1 MAWRVSTRGVHSLP
15 MIAPQPVP
23 PLAERAEAPGQSR
36 PSLYLL
42 GPVGLERGGERVYL
56 ATRKSLALLAYVA
69 AQPGGSARAELAGLL
84 WPDNAE
90 EQARASLRQEVSRLS
105 QTLGEALRKL
115 DPQTLALSREHLWVD
130 LWAFEAA
137 LEAGELERAVGLYR
151 GPFLQGLQLK
161 GAFGFEEWQ
170 AQGRERLQQ
179 RYLEALAAL
188 AARRA
193 EAGQVG
199 EALAYCRQAI
209 AADPLAE
216 GPYLQAMRLLELQG
230 DRAGA
235 LRLYQS
241 LEKALRE
248 ELGLEPSA
256 EAKALL
262 EPARSSPAPALP
274 APPTPLVG
282 RQEEIEEVLLLLQR
296 PDCRLLNLVGPGGI
310 GKTRLALAVAERLQQ
325 QGQALHWVSLG
336 GGKLVSSLAEAL
348 GLPLLGRGNAL
359 QALLHRMRETRPWLV
374 LDEAEA
380 LEEPGELET
389 LLREAPLKL
398 LLTSRERLR
407 LHSEWVYE
415 VHGLAVAGES
425 WAVRSSPAAELFRA
439 MAERVKPG
447 FAPAP
452 AEWQAIGRICRQ
464 LSGMPLALELAATWV
479 RLMGCEAIAAHLEHD
494 LDLLDGSLSE
504 PRGRHASL
512 KAVLDSTLEAL
523 RPEERAALERLAVF
537 RGGFD
542 LETARQVAQAS
553 PALLAALTDRAL
565 LQRQEAGFR
574 ILEVVRQHLSP
585 RVPAGTRAAH
595 ARHFA
600 ALLHREARS
609 LTGGDQHAALRRLSA
624 AGDNLHAAWQWAVAH
639 EPALLEPMSDA
650 VFLLHELRGSFR
662 EGVEWFAEAQSLPTP
677 GLQARVLAR
686 KGRLLYRLSALG
698 EARRSLE
705 RALSLADAPQER
717 AFCLNNL
724 GLVELSEGHARAAQE
739 LFEQSLALR
748 REAGHRW
755 GAANCLYN
763 LGLVALS
770 FGQQEA
776 ARQRFQEA
784 LEHYRALGDLRG
796 TSLALTG
803 LGQAWIAQG
812 QYGVARELL
821 RQALSLS
828 QQLGDRFSEAAA
840 QLWLGA
846 VAGIERQNEE
856 CRERLQASLEAA
868 YQTGD
873 PVSIGRALVGLG
885 RLAMR
890 DGKAEQAL
898 RLQRQALERFQ
909 LGHHPWGEALAYNH
923 LARTYS
929 ALGETAESRAHY
941 GLALEQALRLEAAP
955 LALRALAGM
964 TRDLEPPLA
973 AEVRSLIAHH
983 PSTDAWVREETRRE
997 GSQHPDPPGRSL
1009 EEVALEALRAL

>member
-1 MAWRVSTRGVHSLP
+1 

-23 PLAERAEAPGQSR
+23 PLAERAEAPGQGR

-42 GPVGLERGGERVYL
+42 GPAGLERGGERVYL

-84 WPDNAE
+84 WPDHPE
-90 EQARASLRQEVSRLS
+90 EQARASLRQEVSRLG

-115 DPQTLALSREHLWVD
+115 DPQTLALSREHLWAD

-161 GAFGFEEWQ
+161 GAVGFEEWQ
-170 AQGRERLQQ
+170 AQARERLQQ

-193 EAGQVG
+193 EAGRAG

-216 GPYLQAMRLLELQG
+216 GPYLQAMRLLERQG
-230 DRAGA
+230 DHAGA

-241 LEKALRE
+241 LEKVLRE

-256 EAKALL
+256 EARALL
-262 EPARSSPAPALP
+262 GPARSSLSAPRLP

-282 RQEEIEEVLLLLQR
+282 RRQEIEDVLLLLQR

-310 GKTRLALAVAERLQQ
+310 GKTRLALAVAERLRE

-359 QALLHRMRETRPWLV
+359 QALLHRVREGGPWLV

-380 LEEPGELET
+380 LEEPGELEV
-389 LLREAPLKL
+389 LLRETPSKL

-407 LHSEWVYE
+407 LHGEWVYE
-415 VHGLAVAGES
+415 VHGLAVAAES
-425 WAVRSSPAAELFRA
+425 WAVRGSPAAELFRA
-439 MAERVKPG
+439 MAERAKPG

-494 LDLLDGSLSE
+494 LDLLDGSPGS
-504 PRGRHASL
+504 PGGRHASL

-542 LETARQVAQAS
+542 LETAQQVAQAS

-600 ALLHREARS
+600 ALLHREAGS

-624 AGDNLHAAWQWAVAH
+624 AGDNLHAAWRWAVAH
-639 EPALLEPMSDA
+639 EPALLEPMSDG

-662 EGVEWFAEAQSLPTP
+662 EGVEWFAEAQGLPAP

-698 EARRSLE
+698 EARQGLE
-705 RALSLADAPQER
+705 RALSLAEAPQER

-739 LFEQSLALR
+739 LFGQSLALR

-803 LGQAWIAQG
+803 LGQAWTAQG

-846 VAGIERQNEE
+846 VAGIERENEE

-873 PVSIGRALVGLG
+873 PVSIGRALLGLG
-885 RLAMR
+885 RLAVR

-929 ALGETAESRAHY
+929 ALGESAESRAHY
-941 GLALEQALRLEAAP
+941 RLALEQALRLEAAP

-964 TRDLEPPLA
+964 TPDLEPPLA
-973 AEVRSLIAHH
+973 AEARRLIAHH

-997 GSQHPDPPGRSL
+997 AGGTLEPPTRSL
-1009 EEVALEALRAL
+1009 EGVALEALRVL